1 VSGPTLDIGRPVV
14 EEMVRL
20 AALEVPGILR
30 VGRGGFAVAAWFAG
44 PPIKV
49 RVRDGRVDVRLWVIA
64 RPAVALPPLAR
75 QVSSAVGAA
84 VERLLGLQLGSLTVV
99 IDGVGG

>member
-1 VSGPTLDIGRPVV
+1 MSGPTIDVGRPVV

-30 VGRGGFAVAAWFAG
+30 VGRGGAALAAWFAG

-64 RPAVALPPLAR
+64 RPAIPLPPLAK
-75 QVSSAVGAA
+75 QVSVAVGAA
-84 VERLLGLQLGSLTVV
+84 IERLLGLQLGSLTVV

>member
-1 VSGPTLDIGRPVV
+1 MSGPTLDIGRPVV

-30 VGRGGFAVAAWFAG
+30 VGRGGAALAAWFAG

-64 RPAVALPPLAR
+64 RPAVALPPLAK
-75 QVSSAVGAA
+75 QVSTAVGAA
-84 VERLLGLQLGSLTVV
+84 VGRLLGLQLGSLTVV
-99 IDGVGG
+99 FDGVGG

>member
-1 VSGPTLDIGRPVV
+1 MSGPSLEVGRPVV

-30 VGRGGFAVAAWFAG
+30 VARGGAALAAWFGG
-44 PPIKV
+44 PPVKV

-64 RPAVALPPLAR
+64 RPTVALQPLAR
-75 QVSSAVGAA
+75 QVSVAVGAT
-84 VERLLGLQLGSLTVV
+84 VERLLGLQLGALTVV

>member
-64 RPAVALPPLAR
+64 RPAVALPPLAK
-75 QVSSAVGAA
+75 QVSGAVGAA

>member
-1 VSGPTLDIGRPVV
+1 MTGPALDVSRPVV

-30 VGRGGFAVAAWFAG
+30 VGRGGSAFAAWLAG

-49 RVRDGRVDVRLWVIA
+49 RVRHGRVDVRVWVIA
-64 RPAVALPPLAR
+64 RPAIALQPLGR
-75 QVSSAVGAA
+75 QVSVAVGAA